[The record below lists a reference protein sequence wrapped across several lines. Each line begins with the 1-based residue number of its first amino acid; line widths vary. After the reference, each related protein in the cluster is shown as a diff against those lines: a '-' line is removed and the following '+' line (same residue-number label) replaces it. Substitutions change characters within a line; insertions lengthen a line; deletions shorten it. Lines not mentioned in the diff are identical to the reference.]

1 MARAVLHWLA
11 AAHIAAV
18 AFLQMTS
25 NLSFGMILSGF
36 CTVLV
41 ALAHFA
47 EGNASAE
54 TPRNSVAWRAHQRYL
69 SWRRFWRLHGGAS

>member
-1 MARAVLHWLA
+1 MAKAVLHWLA

-18 AFLQMTS
+18 AFLQKTS

-41 ALAHFA
+41 ALAHLLR
-47 EGNASAE
+47 GVRAE
-54 TPRNSVAWRAHQRYL
+54 TPRNSVAWRAHQRHL
-69 SWRRFWRLHGGAS
+69 SWRRFWRVHGGAS

>member
-18 AFLQMTS
+18 AFLQKTS

-36 CTVLV
+36 CMVLV

-47 EGNASAE
+47 EGSARRNAS
-54 TPRNSVAWRAHQRYL
+54 QF
-69 SWRRFWRLHGGAS
+69 RRLARSTAPP